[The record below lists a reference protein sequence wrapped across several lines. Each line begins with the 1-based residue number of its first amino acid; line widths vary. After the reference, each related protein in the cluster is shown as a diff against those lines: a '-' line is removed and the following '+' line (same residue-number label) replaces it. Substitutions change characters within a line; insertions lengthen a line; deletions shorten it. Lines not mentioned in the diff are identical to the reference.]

1 MVWTPCLIHWWIS
14 ALLPAISEEN
24 QGKRGIDV
32 IPHFPYVL
40 PALKPSVKPQVD
52 TLMSRWSSFQ
62 RTQHS
67 QKNQSLSEMTKPGG
81 GGGCCYI
88 GL

>member
-24 QGKRGIDV
+24 QGKRGIGV
-32 IPHFPYVL
+32 IPRFPPVL
-40 PALKPSVKPQVD
+40 PALKPSVKPQVN

-62 RTQHS
+62 RTQYS
-67 QKNQSLSEMTKPGG
+67 QKNRSLSEMAKGREVV
-81 GGGCCYI
+81 
-88 GL
+88 L